1 MSAAFCPGRWR
12 PTLLELMRPP
22 EASNVIEDKFGG
34 LGDALARIAWPPLTP
49 RRVDAGLGIS
59 AQERARWTK
68 DAACPARAGC
78 PSVGVSTPPRLTALS
93 DDHIR
98 ICLYA
103 A

>member
-59 AQERARWTK
+59 AQSERAGR
-68 DAACPARAGC
+68 R
-78 PSVGVSTPPRLTALS
+78 TPPAPLGPGARPSA
-93 DDHIR
+93 
-98 ICLYA
+98 
-103 A
+103 